1 MTDSNDSSKYEII
14 VVGAGP
20 AGLAAALYASRSR
33 VPTLVLERG
42 IPGGQLWNT
51 EDIDDY
57 LGFGLVKGPELAQK
71 MQEHVEKFGTE
82 IETANVT
89 GIFSEGDE
97 KIVETDDGT
106 QYRALA
112 VIVTAGGD
120 PRKLGVP
127 GEEELAGKG
136 VSYCAVCDGAFFDG
150 EKIAVVGGG
159 DSAVEE
165 SAFLTRYGT
174 KVSIIHRRDEFRAQ
188 PILVEQMEATGK
200 VEIVLDTVVEE
211 IVGNDRVSGLKL
223 KNVKTGEKS
232 ELEVGAV
239 FPYVGFIP
247 HSDIFKEEIEQDDG
261 NYIVSDEKMAT
272 SIPGVFVAGDV
283 RSQYARQISNA
294 VGDATVAALA
304 ANAYVND
311 VKLKRSK
318 AAGATE

>member
-33 VPTLVLERG
+33 IPTLVLERG

-71 MQEHVEKFGTE
+71 MQEHVEKFGAE

-89 GIFSEGDE
+89 GILSEGDE
-97 KIVETDDGT
+97 KVVETDDGT
-106 QYRALA
+106 RYRALA

-200 VEIVLDTVVEE
+200 VEKVLDTVVEE

-311 VKLKRSK
+311 VKLSRSK
-318 AAGATE
+318 TGVG